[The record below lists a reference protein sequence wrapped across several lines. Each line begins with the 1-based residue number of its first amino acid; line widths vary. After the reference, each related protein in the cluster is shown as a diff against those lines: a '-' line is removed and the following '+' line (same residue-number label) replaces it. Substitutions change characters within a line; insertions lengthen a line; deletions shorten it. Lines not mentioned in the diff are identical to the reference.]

1 MIIIIASTPAYKRG
15 WITLIGQ
22 RAVSN
27 GVPSNSR
34 PTLINPPRAEAHS
47 QEVGFL
53 LTPFWRIKILLLC
66 FWAQTQ
72 EYFVGGCW
80 LILWCGP
87 KPNHRH
93 WPREIG
99 LPSSFLIPRFM
110 GLGFTNSVQIR
121 AGIDYTALVQSL
133 ERALTF
139 IGLLE
144 ERRIWERVARP
155 LRHYSLYWI
164 HKEDFWVLLKS
175 DECHL
180 DHGIF

>member
-1 MIIIIASTPAYKRG
+1 MF
-15 WITLIGQ
+15 
-22 RAVSN
+22 
-27 GVPSNSR
+27 
-34 PTLINPPRAEAHS
+34 H
-47 QEVGFL
+47 L
-53 LTPFWRIKILLLC
+53 LFFNLPLMTPFCRIKILLLC

-87 KPNHRH
+87 KPNQRH

-155 LRHYSLYWI
+155 LQSSLDTQGMLLSIAQIW
-164 HKEDFWVLLKS
+164 WVLS
-175 DECHL
+175 WPL
-180 DHGIF
+180 DFLRIAKAGDFCWKLD